1 MFFCMKEGCGKVYGS
16 KKSLQNHLRSQH
28 GLKRKIYGRCM
39 LHKDKKGEGLREDEN
54 GTKNISGKAKGKQIS
69 IKRIKKLK

>member
-1 MFFCMKEGCGKVYGS
+1 
-16 KKSLQNHLRSQH
+16 
-28 GLKRKIYGRCM
+28 M